1 MKVKDIMKKA
11 VTLDKDK
18 TIKDAASLMSK
29 KAIGSLIIIDK
40 TKVIG
45 IITERDVMKY
55 LSKSN
60 NLNEKVEKITS
71 KKLISIEPH
80 YSLEDAAEIMSENK
94 IKKLPVIKKGDLLGI
109 ITATDIIANAESV
122 DDPFFF

>member
-1 MKVKDIMKKA
+1 MKVKDIMKRA

-18 TIKDAASLMSK
+18 KIKDAATAMSK
-29 KAIGSLIIIDK
+29 KGIGSLIITNK
-40 TKVIG
+40 NKVVG

-60 NLNEKVEKITS
+60 NLGEKVEKITS
-71 KKLISIEPH
+71 KKLISIEPQ

>member
-1 MKVKDIMKKA
+1 MKVKDIMKRA

-18 TIKDAASLMSK
+18 KIKDAATAMSK
-29 KAIGSLIIIDK
+29 KGIGSLIITNK
-40 TKVIG
+40 NKVVG

-60 NLNEKVEKITS
+60 NLGEKVEKITS

-109 ITATDIIANAESV
+109 ITATDLIANAESV

>member
-1 MKVKDIMKKA
+1 MKVKDILKKA
-11 VTLDKDK
+11 ITLDKNK

-71 KKLISIEPH
+71 KKLISVEPH

-94 IKKLPVIKKGDLLGI
+94 IKKLPVIKNGDLLGI

>member
-1 MKVKDIMKKA
+1 MKVKDIMKRA

-18 TIKDAASLMSK
+18 KIKDAATAMSK
-29 KAIGSLIIIDK
+29 KGIGSLIITNK
-40 TKVIG
+40 NKVVG

-60 NLNEKVEKITS
+60 NLGEKVEKITS